1 MHTKISHLGQ
11 KTYANNKNAG
21 IFGLLKYYT
30 TFALAKKK
38 SNASLAQLARAR
50 DL

>member
-1 MHTKISHLGQ
+1 MQKSTLYNKI
-11 KTYANNKNAG
+11 AE

>member
-21 IFGLLKYYT
+21 IFGLLKYYH
-30 TFALAKKK
+30 TFAPAKKK
-38 SNASLAQLARAR
+38 QCLFSSVGQST
-50 DL
+50 

>member
-1 MHTKISHLGQ
+1 MQKSTLYNKI
-11 KTYANNKNAG
+11 AG

-38 SNASLAQLARAR
+38 KQCLFSSVGQST
-50 DL
+50 